1 MNFFFTFVL
10 RLSSFTDSF
19 KLVQRAFRNESI
31 TLLEINLVPDLL
43 NHVTGNL
50 VKIFSLTQKTNQILL
65 ATIKK
70 INFAS
75 LRKQPHNHSDYSF

>member
-1 MNFFFTFVL
+1 MNFFFTFAL

-31 TLLEINLVPDLL
+31 TLLEINLVPNLL

-70 INFAS
+70 IKFCLFKKTAS
-75 LRKQPHNHSDYSF
+75 